1 VLQEASAL
9 WITAAAQA
17 SLAMCRELL
26 AYRPDAT
33 SAAPQSKENGL
44 PPAEDL
50 PLYTSS
56 SSRGTGKPRV
66 VVLGSGWG
74 AMSFLKS
81 LPRNVA
87 CAPPRSRPRWP
98 QRRVWLGNK
107 LMGPG
112 FGRAEDTPGLC
123 LARLPGCLPGQA
135 SSLCGVLWP
144 PRAVHGRGR
153 CSRAGAPVTCR
164 AARGQLTPRRG
175 ACRDSIDLAII
186 SPRNYFL
193 YTCAPGPASLHC
205 HFHVAQQNLTISH
218 KVPFDCTHRSLSD
231 SQVRAGL

>member
-1 VLQEASAL
+1 
-9 WITAAAQA
+9 
-17 SLAMCRELL
+17 MCRELL

>member
-144 PRAVHGRGR
+144 PRAVHGNRGLLLVAQ
-153 CSRAGAPVTCR
+153 RAGNAGV
-164 AARGQLTPRRG
+164 LFE
-175 ACRDSIDLAII
+175 LAIF
-186 SPRNYFL
+186 R
-193 YTCAPGPASLHC
+193 
-205 HFHVAQQNLTISH
+205 
-218 KVPFDCTHRSLSD
+218 
-231 SQVRAGL
+231 